1 MNIHVPIV
9 RFTLLAA
16 LALGSGAVASR
27 CAEVRP
33 FLPSALDVPL
43 VVQARVVR
51 HAQTLVPPSF
61 AEVRVLAT
69 LKGRAPSSTLRILD
83 SDGALAVQNASA
95 YPVGTTWVFALR
107 PSADGASFTLPL
119 CGDGA
124 LAVIGKNVFGNLE
137 GGLANVLPLSELR
150 DRVRR
155 SP

>member
-9 RFTLLAA
+9 RFALLAA
-16 LALGSGAVASR
+16 LTLHPGAFASR
-27 CAEVRP
+27 CAELRP
-33 FLPSALDVPL
+33 FLSSALDAPL
-43 VVQARVVR
+43 IVQARVVR

-69 LKGRAPSSTLRILD
+69 LKGRAPSTTLRILD

-107 PSADGASFTLPL
+107 PSVDGASFTLPV

-137 GGLANVLPLSELR
+137 GGLASVLSLTDLR
-150 DRVRR
+150 DRLRG